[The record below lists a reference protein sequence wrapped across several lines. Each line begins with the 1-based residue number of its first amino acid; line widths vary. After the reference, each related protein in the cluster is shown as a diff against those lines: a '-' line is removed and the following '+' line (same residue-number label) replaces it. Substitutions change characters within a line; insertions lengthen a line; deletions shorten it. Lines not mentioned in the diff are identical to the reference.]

1 MYLKTIKLAGFK
13 SFVDPTVI
21 PMRSYL
27 NAIVGP
33 NGCGKSNVVDAIR
46 WVIGETSAKQLR
58 GQSMTDVIFNGTTH
72 RKPVGK
78 AAVELT
84 FDNSDTRIGGEFAK
98 YNEIAIRR
106 EVERDGQS
114 DYYINGTLCRRRDII
129 DLFLG
134 TGLGP
139 RSYAII
145 EQGMVSQL
153 IEAKPEDLR
162 VYLEEA
168 AGISKYKERRKE
180 TETRIQRTQENLE
193 RLSDLRE
200 ELEKQ
205 QRHLNRQSNA
215 AERYKEYKEE
225 ERLLQ
230 ARIKALQW
238 QTLNEKLQ
246 LFTDKISEQVLELER
261 LQTDRQHYET
271 EFEKGRAAQQELSDA
286 QNQAQKNFYAMG
298 AEIARIEQEIKHT
311 EEQRRQWQMELIQVA
326 QNNQELSE
334 GFEEHEEQI
343 LALSSE
349 VQNLAPQE
357 NAIKLQALTSKQ
369 ELANA
374 QSTVRE
380 WESRFEQ
387 WQHQYAQALQK
398 IEVAKTKIEHYQKQ
412 SEQQEG
418 RLARLKEQQDN
429 REMIEL
435 SDLIKPLAEQT
446 VEFEAQLEALLEEQA
461 QVTERI
467 SVQREHISRTK
478 LEHEK
483 ARQNLHEK
491 ETEFAKL
498 NALQQSALISDDQ
511 HTIEWINRH
520 HLSDRPRLGKTL
532 QVNAG
537 WELAVETILGHT
549 IDAICVEGL
558 EDYIHPNQLFTQG
571 DITLLAK
578 QATPPSFLSTKAKTL
593 ASQIQ
598 SDWPLDAWLAG
609 IYLAE
614 TVEEA
619 KALRLQLESHESVI
633 TRDGIWLGKNWVR
646 IDKAQN
652 DESSVLLREKAL
664 KSLSLSIEELQAIVE
679 GQARRVQEHEQEL
692 ANLENMREV
701 AQRSYQHLS
710 TQAAQVQKEYS
721 SKQSRLTQVTEAHA
735 RFVREEEEARRELAH
750 IQENSANIQSELE
763 ILRAQSE
770 QQAQDKIQLM
780 EERDRALQRLEACR
794 AEANRDQQRAD
805 EFGIRLAANENQ
817 LHLLQQTMARTQ
829 RQLDQLSQRQ
839 DKLKDQLE
847 NSLSPLEE
855 SKQSLQH
862 KLQEQV
868 TVEAELRRA
877 EQALNA
883 HEHRMKEVL
892 DARNRVAELIQ
903 HLQTEYQNHQMEK
916 QAITVRQ
923 STIEEAIAETEY
935 QIPQLIEDMPEGTN
949 LKSSEDRAIE
959 LAEKITRLGPI
970 NLAAIEEYQ
979 AVTERKDYLDKQQM
993 DLEEALSVLQEAIKK
1008 IDRETKTK
1016 FRETFDKVNN
1026 KFQEVFPRIFGGG
1039 RASLELTDE
1048 DILLTGIIV
1057 RAQPPGKRN
1066 STIHMLSGG
1075 EKALTAISLIFGLFH
1090 LNPAPFCVLDEVDA
1104 PLDDANVGRFCA
1116 VVKEMSQQTQ
1126 FIIISH
1132 NKVTISSADQ
1142 LMGVTMQEA
1151 GVSRLVSVD
1160 VAEAMEM
1167 VDQ

>member
-21 PMRSYL
+21 PMRSYM

-78 AAVELT
+78 AAVELI
-84 FDNSDTRIGGEFAK
+84 FDNSDARLGGEFAK

-114 DYYINGTLCRRRDII
+114 DYYINGTHCRRRDII

-180 TETRIQRTQENLE
+180 TESRIHRTQENLE
-193 RLSDLRE
+193 RLTDLRE

-205 QRHLNRQSNA
+205 QKHLKRQATS
-215 AERYKEYKEE
+215 AERYTEYKQE

-230 ARIKALQW
+230 AQIKALQW

-246 LFTDKISEQVLELER
+246 LFSDKISEQVLEIER

-271 EFEKGRAAQQELSDA
+271 EFEKGRSSQTELSERKDHV
-286 QNQAQKNFYAMG
+286 QKSFYSMG
-298 AEIARIEQEIKHT
+298 AEIARIEQEIKHL
-311 EEQRRQWQMELIQVA
+311 EEQRRQWQTELIQVT
-326 QNNQELSE
+326 QNHRELSE
-334 GFEEHEEQI
+334 GFEEHEQQI
-343 LALSSE
+343 LELSSE

-357 NAIKLQALTSKQ
+357 NSIKTQALNSKL

-374 QSTVRE
+374 QTTVRE
-380 WESRFEQ
+380 WEARFEQ
-387 WQHQYAQALQK
+387 WQHQYTQSVQK
-398 IEVAKTKIEHYQKQ
+398 IEVAKTKIEHHQKQ
-412 SEQQEG
+412 LEQQHQ
-418 RLARLKEQQDN
+418 RLACLKEQQNDHEI
-429 REMIEL
+429 REL
-435 SDLIKPLAEQT
+435 SEVIQPLVEQASQL
-446 VEFEAQLEALLEEQA
+446 ESQLEALLEEQTS
-461 QVTERI
+461 VTEQI
-467 SVQREHISRTK
+467 ANQRDVIAHSK
-478 LEHEK
+478 VEHEK
-483 ARQNLHEK
+483 ARHALHIK
-491 ETEFAKL
+491 ETELAKL

-511 HTIEWINRH
+511 QTVEWIERH
-520 HLSDRPRLGKTL
+520 HLSERPRLGKNL
-532 QVNAG
+532 QVNSG
-537 WELAVETILGHT
+537 WELAVETILGHY
-549 IDAICVEGL
+549 IEAICVDGIDHYL
-558 EDYIHPNQLFTQG
+558 EANQVFNQG
-571 DITLLAK
+571 EITLLAK
-578 QATPPSFLSTKAKTL
+578 ESSPAAHLSTKAKTL
-593 ASQIQ
+593 SSQIQ
-598 SDWPLDAWLAG
+598 TDWPVDAWLSG
-609 IYLAE
+609 IYIAE
-614 TVEEA
+614 NLEEA
-619 KALRLQLESHESVI
+619 KILRSQLASHESVI
-633 TRDGIWLGKNWVR
+633 TPDGIWLGKNWVR

-652 DESSVLLREKAL
+652 NDSSVLLREKAIKTISAEIDEQHL
-664 KSLSLSIEELQAIVE
+664 HVEHQAN
-679 GQARRVQEHEQEL
+679 RVQQHEQDF
-692 ANLENMREV
+692 ANLENAREM
-701 AQRSYQHLS
+701 AQRQYQQVS
-710 TQAAQVQKEYS
+710 ASAAAIQKEYS
-721 SKQSRLTQVTEAHA
+721 AKQSRHTQLSEAHA
-735 RFVREEEEARRELAH
+735 RFIREEEDVQRDIQQIEVLQAQIESELAVL
-750 IQENSANIQSELE
+750 IE
-763 ILRAQSE
+763 QSE
-770 QQAQDKIQLM
+770 QQALHKTQLM
-780 EERDRALQRLEACR
+780 EERDQHVASLEAIR
-794 AEANRDQQRAD
+794 AKANSDQQRAD
-805 EFGIRLAANENQ
+805 EFGIRLAANESQ
-817 LHLLQQTMARTQ
+817 LHLLQQTVSRTQ

-839 DKLKDQLE
+839 EVLTEQLE
-847 NSLSPLEE
+847 NSVNPVEE
-855 SKQSLQH
+855 FSHNLQH
-862 KLQEQV
+862 KLQERV
-868 TVEAELRRA
+868 VIENELREA
-877 EQALNA
+877 EQALNV
-883 HEHRMKEVL
+883 HEHRMKEIL
-892 DARNRVAELIQ
+892 DARNRVAETLT
-903 HLQTEYQNHQMEK
+903 HLQAELQNVQMEK

-923 STIEEAIAETEY
+923 STIEEAIAETDFNL
-935 QIPQLIEDMPEGTN
+935 PQLIQEMPTDAN
-949 LKSSEDRAIE
+949 LKIWEDRAIE
-959 LAEKITRLGPI
+959 LAQKITRLGPI
-970 NLAAIEEYQ
+970 NLAAIEECQ
-979 AVTERKDYLDKQQM
+979 AVTERKDYLDKQQA

-1008 IDRETKTK
+1008 IDKETKTK
-1016 FRETFDKVNN
+1016 FRETFDKVNT

-1057 RAQPPGKRN
+1057 RAQPPGKKN

-1104 PLDDANVGRFCA
+1104 PLDDVNVGRFCA
-1116 VVKEMSQQTQ
+1116 LVKEMSEQTQ

-1160 VAEAMEM
+1160 VAEALEM
-1167 VDQ
+1167 VE

>member
-78 AAVELT
+78 AAVELI

-114 DYYINGTLCRRRDII
+114 DYYINSTLCRRRDII

-193 RLSDLRE
+193 RLTDLRE

-205 QRHLNRQSNA
+205 QRHLKRQSNS
-215 AERYKEYKEE
+215 AERYKEYKQE

-230 ARIKALQW
+230 GQIKALQW
-238 QTLNEKLQ
+238 QALNEKLQ
-246 LFTDKISEQVLELER
+246 LITDKIGEQVLALEK

-271 EFEKGRAAQQELSDA
+271 EFEKGRIGQQELSEK
-286 QNQAQKNFYAMG
+286 QNEAQKNYYSMG
-298 AEIARIEQEIKHT
+298 SEIARIEQDIKHT
-311 EEQRRQWQMELIQVA
+311 EEQRRQWQAELIQVT
-326 QNNQELSE
+326 QNWRELSE
-334 GFEEHEEQI
+334 GFEEHEQQI
-343 LALSSE
+343 VELSSE

-380 WESRFEQ
+380 WEGRFEQ
-387 WQHQYAQALQK
+387 WQHQYTQSVQK
-398 IEVAKTKIEHYQKQ
+398 IEVAKTKIEHHQKQ
-412 SEQQEG
+412 LEQQTQ
-418 RLARLKEQQDN
+418 RLARLKDQQEN
-429 REMIEL
+429 REMSEL
-435 SDLIKPLAEQT
+435 SELIKPLKEQT
-446 VEFEAQLEALLEEQA
+446 TELEAQLEGLLEEQA
-461 QVTERI
+461 DITDRI
-467 SVQREHISRTK
+467 GTQRDSIVRSK
-478 LEHEK
+478 AEHEK
-483 ARQNLHEK
+483 ARQELHLK

-498 NALQQSALISDDQ
+498 NALQQSALESDDQ
-511 HTIEWINRH
+511 QTIEWINRH
-520 HLSDRPRLGKTL
+520 HLSDRPRLGKNL
-532 QVNAG
+532 QVNSG
-537 WELAVETILGHT
+537 WELAVETILGHF
-549 IDAICVEGL
+549 IDAICVDGIDE
-558 EDYIHPNQLFTQG
+558 YIQINQVFTSG
-571 DITLLAK
+571 EITLVAK
-578 QATPPSFLSTKAKTL
+578 ELQASSHLSNKAKTL
-593 ASQIQ
+593 ISQIQ
-598 SDWPLDAWLAG
+598 SDWPLDSCLAG
-609 IYLAE
+609 IYVAADL
-614 TVEEA
+614 EEA
-619 KALRLQLESHESVI
+619 KALRPELASHESVI
-633 TRDGIWLGKNWVR
+633 TPDGIWLGKNWVR

-652 DESSVLLREKAL
+652 NENSVLLREKSL
-664 KSLSLSIEELQAIVE
+664 KSLSATIEELHLALEHHAKIVKQNE
-679 GQARRVQEHEQEL
+679 EEL
-692 ANLENMREV
+692 ANLENAREM
-701 AQRSYQHLS
+701 AQRRYQQVS
-710 TQAAQVQKEYS
+710 AASAQAQKEYS
-721 SKQSRLTQVTEAHA
+721 TKQSRLAQLTEAHA
-735 RFVREEEEARRELAH
+735 RFIREEEEAKREFEQ
-750 IQENSANIQSELE
+750 IQTQCSQIKSELE
-763 ILRAQSE
+763 MLIEQSEMQAQSKAE
-770 QQAQDKIQLM
+770 LL
-780 EERDRALQRLEACR
+780 EEREACVQRLEAIR
-794 AEANRDQQRAD
+794 NEANRDQQRAD

-817 LHLLQQTMARTQ
+817 LHLLQQTVARTQ

-839 DKLKDQLE
+839 EGLSQQLE
-847 NSLSPLEE
+847 NTVEPLEE
-855 SKQSLQH
+855 FARNLQH
-862 KLQEQV
+862 KLQERV
-868 TVEAELRRA
+868 VVETHLREA

-883 HEHRMKEVL
+883 HEHHMKHVL
-892 DARNRVAELIQ
+892 DARNKLAETIQ
-903 HLQTEYQNHQMEK
+903 QLQNEYQNSQMEK

-923 STIEEAIAETEY
+923 TTIEEAIAETEY
-935 QIPQLIEDMPEGTN
+935 NLAQLLQEMPEGAN
-949 LKSSEDRAIE
+949 LKTSEDRAIE

-979 AVTERKDYLDKQQM
+979 AVTERKDYLDKQQA

-1008 IDRETKTK
+1008 IDRETKAK

-1039 RASLELTDE
+1039 RANLELTDE

-1126 FIIISH
+1126 FIVISH

-1167 VDQ
+1167 VEQ